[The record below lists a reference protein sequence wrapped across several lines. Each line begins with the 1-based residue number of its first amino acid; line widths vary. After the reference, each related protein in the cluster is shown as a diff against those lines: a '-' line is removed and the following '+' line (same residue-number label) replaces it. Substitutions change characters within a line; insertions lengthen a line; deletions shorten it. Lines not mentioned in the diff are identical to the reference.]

1 MGISIMP
8 HSSSQMSDTF
18 PGPVS
23 TIISPLQLLSFW
35 KLSSSPSL
43 NKFNRLTERQ
53 PDAPCWLSKG
63 LRWDNIMVCKA
74 HMEHFRCLMGENSNL
89 SHKWQFSMNPQSHTE
104 KLWNSNKGMKQTQ
117 KRRLTPNATTLVWLL
132 KRHQLLKNSDK
143 YWKICFNNNNNKND
157 LWFSVQ
163 AVRCE
168 EAVMKGQLAF

>member
-132 KRHQLLKNSDK
+132 KRHQLLKNSDN
-143 YWKICFNNNNNKND
+143 IE
-157 LWFSVQ
+157 
-163 AVRCE
+163 RC
-168 EAVMKGQLAF
+168 VSIITTTKMTCGFVFKR